1 MIIGLT
7 GRIASG
13 KGEVAEFLK
22 KKGFEYYTISQKVR
36 EVAGKINLEIKR
48 EILQD
53 LGNLMRKYE
62 GAGAWI
68 KRIVAENLK
77 DIKERNYVIDGI
89 RNPGEIEELKK
100 TGNFVLISIDA
111 PLEIRYERV
120 LKRNKES
127 DPKEYEEF
135 VKIDARDFG
144 EENPEGQQVGK
155 CMAMADFHLFNNST
169 LEEFKRKIENL
180 CLQIFKEKV

>member
-1 MIIGLT
+1 VIIGLT

-22 KKGFEYYTISQKVR
+22 KKGFKYYTISQKIR
-36 EVAGKINLEIKR
+36 ETAAIIKLPIKR
-48 EILQD
+48 ESLQD
-53 LGNLMRKYE
+53 LGNLVRKHE

-68 KRIVAENLK
+68 KRIIAENLN
-77 DIKERNYVIDGI
+77 DIKNRDYLIDGI

-100 TGNFVLISIDA
+100 TGNFVLVSIDA
-111 PLEIRYERV
+111 PFEIRYERV
-120 LKRNKES
+120 LKRNKDS

-144 EENPEGQQVGK
+144 EENQEGQQVGK
-155 CMAMADFHLFNNST
+155 CMAMANFHLVNDST